1 MRSTACSAPSFEI
14 QISGQFEIKSPK
26 KEEPMPAIRYDIVP
40 QGLMMSVDGAPTY
53 WFDRK
58 ASFGILWEQIAD
70 DHFEI
75 VRHGRVEAVIEREAS
90 MRTFY
95 AEIGAV
101 SPKTGKAFATVEQI
115 DTATV
120 EIINRVLAG
129 EEKPHAIITAMKA
142 LARAALLRA
151 MPAHK
156 RYLVE
161 AA

>member
-14 QISGQFEIKSPK
+14 RISGQFEMKTPE
-26 KEEPMPAIRYDIVP
+26 KEKPMPAIRYDIVP

-58 ASFGILWEQIAD
+58 ASFGILWEQISD

-75 VRHGRVEAVIEREAS
+75 VRHGRVEAVIEREVS
-90 MRTFY
+90 MRSFY
-95 AEIGAV
+95 AEIGSAA
-101 SPKTGKAFATVEQI
+101 PKTGKAFATVEQL
-115 DTATV
+115 DPTAV
-120 EIINRVLAG
+120 ETLNRVLAG
-129 EEKPHAIITAMKA
+129 EERPHAIVTAMKA

-151 MPAHK
+151 IPAHK
-156 RYLVE
+156 RYLLD

>member
-1 MRSTACSAPSFEI
+1 
-14 QISGQFEIKSPK
+14 
-26 KEEPMPAIRYDIVP
+26 MPASRYDIVP

-58 ASFGILWEQIAD
+58 ASFGMLWEQIAD

-75 VRHGRVEAVIEREAS
+75 VRHGRVEMVIEREAS
-90 MRTFY
+90 MRAFY

-101 SPKTGKAFATVEQI
+101 PPKTGKAFATVEQI
-115 DTATV
+115 DPATI
-120 EIINRVLAG
+120 ETLNRVLAG
-129 EEKPHAIITAMKA
+129 EEKPIAAIAAMQA
-142 LARAALLRA
+142 LSRAALLRA

-156 RYLVE
+156 RYLLD

>member
-1 MRSTACSAPSFEI
+1 M
-14 QISGQFEIKSPK
+14 KSPE
-26 KEEPMPAIRYDIVP
+26 KEKPMPTIRYDIVP

-75 VRHGRVEAVIEREAS
+75 VRHGRVEMVVEREAS
-90 MRTFY
+90 MRAFY
-95 AEIGAV
+95 AEIGSVA
-101 SPKTGKAFATVEQI
+101 PKTGKAFATVEQI
-115 DTATV
+115 DSATV
-120 EIINRVLAG
+120 EILNRVLAG
-129 EEKPHAIITAMKA
+129 EEKPVAAVTAMQA
-142 LARAALLRA
+142 LSRAALLRA